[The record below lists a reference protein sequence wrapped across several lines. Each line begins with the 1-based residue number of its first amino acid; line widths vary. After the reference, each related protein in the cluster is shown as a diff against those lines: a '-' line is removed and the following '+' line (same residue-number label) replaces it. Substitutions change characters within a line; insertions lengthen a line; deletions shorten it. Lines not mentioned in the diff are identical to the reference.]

1 MKIGETMKDE
11 TYCENIDEILK
22 ELITDKEGLT
32 TEEVSLRQTH
42 QGKNELKAKKARTL
56 FDMLLE
62 QLTDKMIII
71 LLIASL
77 LSFFLGETLEAIVIL
92 VIICINM
99 IVSIVQEKKA
109 ADAIAALNQMNAPY
123 AYVLRDGDRKKIPVA
138 ELVVGDI
145 VYLEDGNIVP
155 ADIRLIE
162 EHQLMIDES
171 SLTGESVP
179 VKKDATAILDKETPL
194 ADRLNMVYSSTIVTY
209 GSGFG
214 VVTAIGMNTEVGKI
228 ARMLDDEDDLETPLK
243 KKLNKVGT
251 TLSILGII
259 VSILIFIIG
268 FSYGKDVISLL
279 MISISL
285 AISVIPEGLP
295 ATSTIVMALGVERM
309 TKKNALVK
317 KLPAVETLGNASV
330 ICTDKTGTLTE
341 NKMTVTRVLLYD
353 QIMNDL
359 EEMPDEIPEDIFNC
373 MVLCNHATYEDGK
386 MIGDPTEGALL
397 EFADK
402 HQYQIEQMKKE
413 YPILHEQPFDSIRKR
428 MTIVVKKNQQYV
440 CYTKGAVEELLELCT
455 HIVKN
460 GKEEPLTYEDKE
472 HIIKACE
479 KLSNDALRLLGYAK
493 RTLTE
498 LPKTEEE
505 DVEMHLTF
513 MGMSGM
519 IDPPKKEVK
528 RAIDTCHK
536 AGIRVI
542 MITGDHKLTATAIA
556 KNLGIYHEG
565 DYVVTGEELHQMP
578 EDTLEEKINRISV
591 FARVTPED
599 KLRIVKALQKNK
611 EVVAMTGDGVNDSP
625 ALKAADIGVAMGI
638 QGTDVAKQAADMILM
653 DDNFTT
659 IEHAIREGRR
669 VYFNIQKVI
678 QFLLAGNISEVLII
692 FLAMVMNLEA
702 PILAIHILFVN
713 LITDTL
719 PALALG
725 VDPEDERTM
734 THKPIKSGSLFEKGM
749 VFRIIFYGIYIAF
762 ISLVAYGI
770 GSTRDYKQAT
780 TMTFLVL
787 CLSQIIHS
795 LNQHSN
801 TVSVFSKKHAKNKYL
816 YGAMFISAALLIPI
830 TCIPTITKFFSLVP
844 LTGTEWI
851 IVFGLS
857 LSPLLVVEL
866 FKWIK
871 RNIKTEN
878 TILK

>member
-1 MKIGETMKDE
+1 MKEKAYSESME
-11 TYCENIDEILK
+11 EIFQ
-22 ELITDKEGLT
+22 ELVTSKEGLNT
-32 TEEVSLRQTH
+32 NEVTLRQSQ
-42 QGKNELKAKKARTL
+42 QGKNELRAKKARTIL
-56 FDMLLE
+56 DMIVE

-71 LLIASL
+71 LFIASI
-77 LSFFLGETLEAIVIL
+77 LSFILGETLEGIVIL
-92 VIICINM
+92 VIICINA
-99 IVSIVQEKKA
+99 IVSIIQEKKA
-109 ADAIAALNQMNAPY
+109 ADAIAALNKMNAPF
-123 AYVLRDGDRKKIPVA
+123 ATVLRDGDRKRVPVS
-138 ELVVGDI
+138 ELVTGDI

-179 VKKDATAILDKETPL
+179 VKKDATVLLAVNTPL
-194 ADRLNMVYSSTIVTY
+194 ADRSNMVYSSTIVTY
-209 GSGFG
+209 GSGYG

-228 ARMLDDEDDLETPLK
+228 ARMLDSEDDLETPLK

-251 TLSILGII
+251 VLSVLGII

-268 FSYGKDVISLL
+268 LLYGKDVVSLL

-295 ATSTIVMALGVERM
+295 ATATIVMALGVERM

-341 NKMTVTRVLLYD
+341 NKMTVTKLLCYD
-353 QIMNDL
+353 EIINGKQEIP
-359 EEMPDEIPEDIFNC
+359 EHIPEDILNC

-386 MIGDPTEGALL
+386 TTGDPTEGALL
-397 EFADK
+397 EFAHK
-402 HQYQIEQMKKE
+402 HQYHIEKIKKE
-413 YPILHEQPFDSIRKR
+413 MPILHEQPFDSIRKR
-428 MTIVVKKNQQYV
+428 MTVVVKKDGQYV
-440 CYTKGAVEELLELCT
+440 CYTKGAVEELLDLCT
-455 HIVKN
+455 HILKN
-460 GKEEPLTYEDKE
+460 GKEEPITYQDKDQ
-472 HIIKACE
+472 IIKTCE
-479 KLSNDALRLLGYAK
+479 ELSNEALRLLGYAK
-493 RTLTE
+493 RTMNE
-498 LPKTEEE
+498 LPEAEDE

-519 IDPPKKEVK
+519 IDPPKEEVK
-528 RAIDTCHK
+528 KAIETCHR

-556 KNLGIYHEG
+556 KNLGIYQDG
-565 DYVVTGEELHQMP
+565 DYVVTGEESHQMN
-578 EDTLEEKINRISV
+578 DEELATKMNRIRV

-638 QGTDVAKQAADMILM
+638 QGTDVAKQAADMILL

-692 FLAMVMNLEA
+692 FLAMIMNLET

-749 VFRIIFYGIYIAF
+749 VKRIIFHGMYLSF
-762 ISLVAYGI
+762 ISLLAYMIGI
-770 GSTRDYKQAT
+770 QVDYGQAI

-787 CLSQIIHS
+787 CLSQIVHS

-801 TVSVFSKKHAKNKYL
+801 TISVFSKKHAKNKYL
-816 YGAMFISAALLIPI
+816 YGAMLLSALLLIPI
-830 TCIPTITKFFSLVP
+830 TCIPPIAHFFSLEE
-844 LTGTEWI
+844 LNLSEWAFVI
-851 IVFGLS
+851 MLAI
-857 LSPLLVVEL
+857 SPLVVVEL
-866 FKWIK
+866 VKFMKRYIK
-871 RNIKTEN
+871 EEQASEE
-878 TILK
+878 

>member
-1 MKIGETMKDE
+1 MKETSYSE
-11 TYCENIDEILK
+11 TIEELLK
-22 ELITDKEGLT
+22 ELITSKEGLST
-32 TEEVSLRQTH
+32 SEVSLRQSQ
-42 QGKNELKAKKARTL
+42 QGKNELRAKKARTIV
-56 FDMLLE
+56 DMIIE

-71 LLIASL
+71 LLIASI
-77 LSFFLGETLEAIVIL
+77 LSFVLGETLEGIVIL
-92 VIICINM
+92 VIICINAT
-99 IVSIVQEKKA
+99 VSIIQEKKA
-109 ADAIAALNQMNAPY
+109 EDAIAALNKMNAPY
-123 AYVLRDGDRKKIPVA
+123 ANVLRDGDRQRIPVS

-162 EHQLMIDES
+162 EHQLLIDES

-179 VKKDATAILDKETPL
+179 VQKDATVTLAENTPL
-194 ADRLNMVYSSTIVTY
+194 ADRSNMVYSSTIVTY

-228 ARMLDDEDDLETPLK
+228 ARMLDSEDDLETPLK

-251 TLSILGII
+251 TLSIVGII
-259 VSILIFIIG
+259 VSILIFMIG
-268 FSYGKDVISLL
+268 LFYGKDVISLL

-295 ATSTIVMALGVERM
+295 ATATIVMALGVERM

-341 NKMTVTRVLLYD
+341 NKMTITKLLCYD
-353 QIMNDL
+353 EIMKGKQ
-359 EEMPDEIPEDIFNC
+359 EIPSHIPEDILNC
-373 MVLCNHATYEDGK
+373 MVLCNHATYEEGQ
-386 MIGDPTEGALL
+386 ITGDPTEGALL
-397 EFADK
+397 EFAQK
-402 HQYQIEQMKKE
+402 HQCDTEQMKKDM
-413 YPILHEQPFDSIRKR
+413 PILHEQPFDSIRKR
-428 MTIVVKKNQQYV
+428 MTVVVKKDSQYI
-440 CYTKGAVEELLELCT
+440 CYTKGAVEELLDLCT
-455 HIVKN
+455 HILKN
-460 GKEEPLTYEDKE
+460 GTEQPITYQDKDQ
-472 HIIKACE
+472 IIKTCE
-479 KLSNDALRLLGYAK
+479 QLSNDALRLLGYAK
-493 RTLTE
+493 RTISE
-498 LPKTEEE
+498 LPKEEDE

-519 IDPPKKEVK
+519 IDPPKQEVK
-528 RAIDTCHK
+528 KAIETCHK

-556 KNLGIYHEG
+556 KSLSIYQDG
-565 DYVVTGEELHQMP
+565 DYVITGEELHEMK
-578 EDTLEEKINRISV
+578 EEELESKINRISV

-638 QGTDVAKQAADMILM
+638 QGTDVAKQATDMILL

-678 QFLLAGNISEVLII
+678 QFLLSGNISEVLII
-692 FLAMVMNLEA
+692 FLAMVMNLET

-725 VDPEDERTM
+725 VNPEDERTM

-749 VFRIIFYGIYIAF
+749 ITRIIFYGIYISI
-762 ISLVAYGI
+762 ISLIAYGI
-770 GSTRDYKQAT
+770 GSTRDYKQAI

-816 YGAMFISAALLIPI
+816 YGAMLISAALLIPI
-830 TCIPTITKFFSLVP
+830 TCIPVVTKFFSLAP
-844 LTGTEWI
+844 LTGTEWM
-851 IVFGLS
+851 IVLMLS
-857 LSPLLVVEL
+857 ISPLFVVEL
-866 FKWIK
+866 FKLIR
-871 RNIKTEN
+871 RNVKKEN
-878 TILK
+878 A

>member
-42 QGKNELKAKKARTL
+42 HGKNELKAKKARTL

-285 AISVIPEGLP
+285 AISVIP
-295 ATSTIVMALGVERM
+295 
-309 TKKNALVK
+309 
-317 KLPAVETLGNASV
+317 
-330 ICTDKTGTLTE
+330 
-341 NKMTVTRVLLYD
+341 
-353 QIMNDL
+353 Q
-359 EEMPDEIPEDIFNC
+359 
-373 MVLCNHATYEDGK
+373 
-386 MIGDPTEGALL
+386 
-397 EFADK
+397 
-402 HQYQIEQMKKE
+402 
-413 YPILHEQPFDSIRKR
+413 
-428 MTIVVKKNQQYV
+428 
-440 CYTKGAVEELLELCT
+440 
-455 HIVKN
+455 
-460 GKEEPLTYEDKE
+460 
-472 HIIKACE
+472 
-479 KLSNDALRLLGYAK
+479 
-493 RTLTE
+493 
-498 LPKTEEE
+498 
-505 DVEMHLTF
+505 
-513 MGMSGM
+513 
-519 IDPPKKEVK
+519 
-528 RAIDTCHK
+528 
-536 AGIRVI
+536 
-542 MITGDHKLTATAIA
+542 
-556 KNLGIYHEG
+556 
-565 DYVVTGEELHQMP
+565 
-578 EDTLEEKINRISV
+578 
-591 FARVTPED
+591 
-599 KLRIVKALQKNK
+599 
-611 EVVAMTGDGVNDSP
+611 
-625 ALKAADIGVAMGI
+625 
-638 QGTDVAKQAADMILM
+638 
-653 DDNFTT
+653 
-659 IEHAIREGRR
+659 
-669 VYFNIQKVI
+669 
-678 QFLLAGNISEVLII
+678 
-692 FLAMVMNLEA
+692 
-702 PILAIHILFVN
+702 
-713 LITDTL
+713 
-719 PALALG
+719 
-725 VDPEDERTM
+725 
-734 THKPIKSGSLFEKGM
+734 
-749 VFRIIFYGIYIAF
+749 
-762 ISLVAYGI
+762 
-770 GSTRDYKQAT
+770 
-780 TMTFLVL
+780 
-787 CLSQIIHS
+787 
-795 LNQHSN
+795 
-801 TVSVFSKKHAKNKYL
+801 
-816 YGAMFISAALLIPI
+816 
-830 TCIPTITKFFSLVP
+830 
-844 LTGTEWI
+844 
-851 IVFGLS
+851 
-857 LSPLLVVEL
+857 
-866 FKWIK
+866 
-871 RNIKTEN
+871 
-878 TILK
+878 

>member
-1 MKIGETMKDE
+1 MNHNAFCKNIETVLE
-11 TYCENIDEILK
+11 
-22 ELITDKEGLT
+22 ELITSNEGLKT
-32 TEEVSLRQTH
+32 NEVLLRQKQ
-42 QGKNELKAKKARTL
+42 QGKNELKAKKTMTL
-56 FDMLLE
+56 FDMMIE

-71 LLIASL
+71 LLIASI
-77 LSFFLGETLEAIVIL
+77 LSFFLGETLEGIVIL
-92 VIICINM
+92 IIICINM
-99 IVSIVQEKKA
+99 IVSIIQEKKA
-109 ADAIAALNQMNAPY
+109 ADAIAALNKMNAPY
-123 AYVLRDGDRKKIPVA
+123 AYVLRDGDRKKVPVS

-145 VYLEDGNIVP
+145 VYLEDGSIVP
-155 ADIRLIE
+155 ADIRLME

-179 VKKDATAILDKETPL
+179 VQKDATVTLAENTPL
-194 ADRLNMVYSSTIVTY
+194 ADRSNMAYSSTIVTY
-209 GSGFG
+209 GSGIG

-228 ARMLDDEDDLETPLK
+228 ARMLDSEDDLETPLK

-251 TLSILGII
+251 TLSIVGIVI
-259 VSILIFIIG
+259 SILIFIIG
-268 FSYGKDVISLL
+268 LFYGKDIISLL

-295 ATSTIVMALGVERM
+295 ATATIVMALGVERM

-341 NKMTVTRVLLYD
+341 NKMTITKLLCYD
-353 QIMNDL
+353 EIMN
-359 EEMPDEIPEDIFNC
+359 EIHEISNNIPADIFNC
-373 MVLCNHATYEDGK
+373 VVLCNHATYENGK
-386 MIGDPTEGALL
+386 TTGDPTEGALL
-397 EFADK
+397 EFAQKYHFDT
-402 HQYQIEQMKKE
+402 EQMKKDM
-413 YPILHEQPFDSIRKR
+413 PILHEQPFDSIRKR
-428 MTIVVKKNQQYV
+428 MTVVVQNDESYT
-440 CYTKGAVEELLELCT
+440 CYTKGTVEEMLELCT
-455 HIVKN
+455 HILVDGNEKPITYQE
-460 GKEEPLTYEDKE
+460 KEQ
-472 HIIKACE
+472 IIKTCE
-479 KLSNDALRLLGYAK
+479 KLSNEALRLLGYAK
-493 RTLTE
+493 RTITE
-498 LPKTEEE
+498 LPKNEDE
-505 DVEMHLTF
+505 DVEMRLTF

-519 IDPPKKEVK
+519 IDPPKEEVK
-528 RAIDTCHK
+528 SAIAACHE

-556 KNLGIYHEG
+556 KNLNIYHDG
-565 DYVVTGEELHQMP
+565 DYVVTGAELHQMK
-578 EDTLEEKINRISV
+578 EETLEEKIDHISI

-638 QGTDVAKQAADMILM
+638 QGTDVAKQAADMILL

-692 FLAMVMNLEA
+692 FLAMVMNLET

-725 VDPEDERTM
+725 VDPEDDRTM
-734 THKPIKSGSLFEKGM
+734 KHKPIKSGSLFEKGM
-749 VFRIIFYGIYIAF
+749 VARIMFYGIYIAF
-762 ISLVAYGI
+762 ISFIAYGI
-770 GSTRDYKQAT
+770 GSMIDYKQAI

-787 CLSQIIHS
+787 CLSQIVHS

-801 TVSVFSKKHAKNKYL
+801 IVSVFSKKHEKNKYL
-816 YGAMFISAALLIPI
+816 YIAMAISAMLLIPI
-830 TCIPTITKFFSLVP
+830 TCIPFISNFFSLSP
-844 LTGTEWI
+844 LNLKEWL

-857 LSPLLVVEL
+857 ISPLFVVEL
-866 FKWIK
+866 FKWI
-871 RNIKTEN
+871 RRSTSHSMI
-878 TILK
+878 

>member
-1 MKIGETMKDE
+1 MKEKAYSESME
-11 TYCENIDEILK
+11 EIFQ
-22 ELITDKEGLT
+22 ELVTSKEGLNT
-32 TEEVSLRQTH
+32 NEVTLRQSQ
-42 QGKNELKAKKARTL
+42 QGKNELRAKKARTIL
-56 FDMLLE
+56 DMIVE

-71 LLIASL
+71 LFIASI
-77 LSFFLGETLEAIVIL
+77 LSFILGETLEAIVIL
-92 VIICINM
+92 VIICINA
-99 IVSIVQEKKA
+99 IVSIIQEKKA
-109 ADAIAALNQMNAPY
+109 ADAIAALNQMNAPF
-123 AYVLRDGDRKKIPVA
+123 ATVLRDGDRKRVPVS
-138 ELVVGDI
+138 ELVTGDI

-179 VKKDATAILDKETPL
+179 VKKDATVLLAVNTPL
-194 ADRLNMVYSSTIVTY
+194 ADRSNMVYSSTVVTY
-209 GSGFG
+209 GSGYG

-228 ARMLDDEDDLETPLK
+228 ARMLDSEDDLETPLK

-251 TLSILGII
+251 VLSVLGII

-268 FSYGKDVISLL
+268 LLYGKDVISLL

-295 ATSTIVMALGVERM
+295 ATATIVMALGVERM

-341 NKMTVTRVLLYD
+341 NKMTVTKLLCYD
-353 QIMNDL
+353 
-359 EEMPDEIPEDIFNC
+359 EMINGKQEIPEHVPEDILNC

-386 MIGDPTEGALL
+386 TTGDPTEGALL
-397 EFADK
+397 EFAHK
-402 HQYQIEQMKKE
+402 HQYHIEKIKKE
-413 YPILHEQPFDSIRKR
+413 MPILHEQPFDSIRKR
-428 MTIVVKKNQQYV
+428 MTVVVKKDGQYV
-440 CYTKGAVEELLELCT
+440 CYTKGAVEELLDLCT
-455 HIVKN
+455 HILKN
-460 GKEEPLTYEDKE
+460 GKEEPITYQDKDQ
-472 HIIKACE
+472 IIKTCE
-479 KLSNDALRLLGYAK
+479 ELSNEALRLLGYAK
-493 RTLTE
+493 RTMNE
-498 LPKTEEE
+498 LPEAEDE

-519 IDPPKKEVK
+519 IDPPKEEVK
-528 RAIDTCHK
+528 KAIETCHK

-556 KNLGIYHEG
+556 KNLGIYQDG
-565 DYVVTGEELHQMP
+565 DYVVTGEELHQMN
-578 EDTLEEKINRISV
+578 DEELATKMNRICV

-638 QGTDVAKQAADMILM
+638 QGTDVAKQAADMILL

-692 FLAMVMNLEA
+692 FLAMVMNLET

-749 VFRIIFYGIYIAF
+749 VKRIIFHGMYLSF
-762 ISLVAYGI
+762 ISLLAYMIGI
-770 GSTRDYKQAT
+770 QVDYGQAI

-787 CLSQIIHS
+787 CLSQIVHS

-801 TVSVFSKKHAKNKYL
+801 TISVFSKKHAKNKYL
-816 YGAMFISAALLIPI
+816 YGAMLLSALLLVPI
-830 TCIPTITKFFSLVP
+830 TCIPPIAHFFSLEE
-844 LTGTEWI
+844 LNLSEWAFVI
-851 IVFGLS
+851 MLAI
-857 LSPLLVVEL
+857 SPLVVVEL
-866 FKWIK
+866 VKFMKRYIK
-871 RNIKTEN
+871 EEQASEE
-878 TILK
+878 

>member
-1 MKIGETMKDE
+1 MKEKAYSESME
-11 TYCENIDEILK
+11 EIFQ
-22 ELITDKEGLT
+22 ELVTSKEGLNT
-32 TEEVSLRQTH
+32 NEVTLRQSQ
-42 QGKNELKAKKARTL
+42 QGKNELRAKKARTTL
-56 FDMLLE
+56 DMIVE

-71 LLIASL
+71 LFIASI
-77 LSFFLGETLEAIVIL
+77 LSFILGETLEGIVIL
-92 VIICINM
+92 VIICINA
-99 IVSIVQEKKA
+99 IVSIIQEKKA
-109 ADAIAALNQMNAPY
+109 ADAIAALNKMNAPF
-123 AYVLRDGDRKKIPVA
+123 ATVLRDGDRKRVPVS
-138 ELVVGDI
+138 ELVTGDI

-179 VKKDATAILDKETPL
+179 VKKDATVLLAVNTPL
-194 ADRLNMVYSSTIVTY
+194 ADRSNMVYSSTVVTY
-209 GSGFG
+209 GSGYG

-228 ARMLDDEDDLETPLK
+228 ARMLDSEDDLETPLK

-251 TLSILGII
+251 VLSVLGII

-268 FSYGKDVISLL
+268 LLYGKDVISLL

-295 ATSTIVMALGVERM
+295 ATATIVMALGVERM

-341 NKMTVTRVLLYD
+341 NKMTVTKLLCYD
-353 QIMNDL
+353 EIINGKQEIP
-359 EEMPDEIPEDIFNC
+359 EHIPEDILNC

-386 MIGDPTEGALL
+386 TTGDPTEGALL
-397 EFADK
+397 EFAHK
-402 HQYQIEQMKKE
+402 HQYHIEKIKKE
-413 YPILHEQPFDSIRKR
+413 MPILHEQPFDSIRKR
-428 MTIVVKKNQQYV
+428 MTVVVKKDGQYV
-440 CYTKGAVEELLELCT
+440 CYTKGAVEELLDLCT
-455 HIVKN
+455 HILKN
-460 GKEEPLTYEDKE
+460 GKEEPITYQDKDQ
-472 HIIKACE
+472 IIKTCE
-479 KLSNDALRLLGYAK
+479 ELSNEALRLLGYAK
-493 RTLTE
+493 RTMNE
-498 LPKTEEE
+498 LPKAEDE

-519 IDPPKKEVK
+519 IDPPKEEVK
-528 RAIDTCHK
+528 KAIDTCHK

-556 KNLGIYHEG
+556 KNLGIYQDG
-565 DYVVTGEELHQMP
+565 DYVITGEELHQMN
-578 EDTLEEKINRISV
+578 DEELASKMNRIRV

-638 QGTDVAKQAADMILM
+638 QGTDVAKQAADMILL

-692 FLAMVMNLEA
+692 FLAMIMNLET

-749 VFRIIFYGIYIAF
+749 VTRIIFYGIYISI
-762 ISLVAYGI
+762 ISLIAYAI
-770 GSTRDYKQAT
+770 GSMRDYKQAI

-787 CLSQIIHS
+787 CLSQIVHS

-816 YGAMFISAALLIPI
+816 YGAMLISALLLVPI
-830 TCIPTITKFFSLVP
+830 TCIPAITKFFSLVP

-851 IVFGLS
+851 IVFALS
-857 LSPLLVVEL
+857 ISPLFVVEL
-866 FKWIK
+866 FKWIR
-871 RNIKTEN
+871 RNMKSN
-878 TILK
+878 LS

>member
-1 MKIGETMKDE
+1 MKETS
-11 TYCENIDEILK
+11 YCETIEELLK
-22 ELITDKEGLT
+22 ELITSKEGLNT
-32 TEEVSLRQTH
+32 SEVALRQSQ
-42 QGKNELKAKKARTL
+42 QGKNELRAKKTRTIL
-56 FDMLLE
+56 DMIIE

-71 LLIASL
+71 LIIASI
-77 LSFFLGETLEAIVIL
+77 LSFFLGETLEGIVIL
-92 VIICINM
+92 VIICINAT
-99 IVSIVQEKKA
+99 VSIIQEKKA
-109 ADAIAALNQMNAPY
+109 ADAIAALNKMNAPY
-123 AYVLRDGDRKKIPVA
+123 ANVLRNGDRQKIPVS

-179 VKKDATAILDKETPL
+179 VKKDATVVLAENTPL
-194 ADRLNMVYSSTIVTY
+194 ADRSNMVYSSTIVTY

-228 ARMLDDEDDLETPLK
+228 ARMLDSEDDLETPLK

-251 TLSILGII
+251 TLSILGIV

-268 FSYGKDVISLL
+268 LLYGKDVISLL

-295 ATSTIVMALGVERM
+295 ATATIVMALGVERM

-341 NKMTVTRVLLYD
+341 NKMTITKLLCYD
-353 QIMNDL
+353 EIMKGQQ
-359 EEMPDEIPEDIFNC
+359 EIPSHIPEDILNC
-373 MVLCNHATYEDGK
+373 MVLCNHATYDEGK
-386 MIGDPTEGALL
+386 TTGDPTEGALL
-397 EFADK
+397 EFAQK
-402 HQYQIEQMKKE
+402 HQCNTEQMKKAM
-413 YPILHEQPFDSIRKR
+413 PILHEQPFDSIRKR
-428 MTIVVKKNQQYV
+428 MTVVVKKDNQYI
-440 CYTKGAVEELLELCT
+440 CYTKGAVEELLDLCT
-455 HIVKN
+455 HILKN
-460 GKEEPLTYEDKE
+460 GVEQPITYQDKDQ
-472 HIIKACE
+472 IIQTCE
-479 KLSNDALRLLGYAK
+479 QLSNDALRLLGYAK
-493 RTLTE
+493 RTIPE
-498 LPKTEEE
+498 LPKEEDE

-519 IDPPKKEVK
+519 IDPPKQEVK
-528 RAIDTCHK
+528 KAIETCHQ

-556 KNLGIYHEG
+556 KSLGIYQDG
-565 DYVVTGEELHQMP
+565 DYVITGEELHEMK
-578 EDTLEEKINRISV
+578 EEELESKINCISV

-638 QGTDVAKQAADMILM
+638 QGTDVAKQAADMILL

-692 FLAMVMNLEA
+692 FLAMIMNLET

-749 VFRIIFYGIYIAF
+749 ITRIIFYGIYIAT
-762 ISLVAYGI
+762 ISLIAYGI
-770 GSTRDYKQAT
+770 GSTRDYKQAI

-816 YGAMFISAALLIPI
+816 YGAMLISAALLIPI
-830 TCIPTITKFFSLVP
+830 TCIPVVTKFFSLAP
-844 LTGTEWI
+844 LTSTEWM
-851 IVFGLS
+851 IVFALS
-857 LSPLLVVEL
+857 ISPLIVVEF
-866 FKWIK
+866 FKWVK
-871 RNIKTEN
+871 RNIKKEN
-878 TILK
+878 A

>member
-1 MKIGETMKDE
+1 MNQWKKSFKINT
-11 TYCENIDEILK
+11 N
-22 ELITDKEGLT
+22 
-32 TEEVSLRQTH
+32 EVTLRQSR
-42 QGKNELKAKKARTL
+42 QGKNELRAKKARTIL
-56 FDMLLE
+56 DMIVE

-71 LLIASL
+71 LFIASI
-77 LSFFLGETLEAIVIL
+77 LSFILGETLEGIVIL
-92 VIICINM
+92 VIICINA
-99 IVSIVQEKKA
+99 IVSIIQEKKA
-109 ADAIAALNQMNAPY
+109 ADAIAALNKMNAPF
-123 AYVLRDGDRKKIPVA
+123 ATVLRDGDRKRVPVS
-138 ELVVGDI
+138 ELVTGDI

-179 VKKDATAILDKETPL
+179 VKKDATVLLAVNTPL
-194 ADRLNMVYSSTIVTY
+194 ADRSNMVYSSTIVTY
-209 GSGFG
+209 GSGYG

-228 ARMLDDEDDLETPLK
+228 ARMLDSEDDLETPLK

-251 TLSILGII
+251 VLSMLGII

-268 FSYGKDVISLL
+268 LLYGKDVISLL

-295 ATSTIVMALGVERM
+295 ATATIVMALGVERM

-341 NKMTVTRVLLYD
+341 NKMTVTKLLCYD
-353 QIMNDL
+353 
-359 EEMPDEIPEDIFNC
+359 EMINGKQEIPEHVPEDILNC

-386 MIGDPTEGALL
+386 TTGDPTEGALL
-397 EFADK
+397 EFAHK
-402 HQYQIEQMKKE
+402 HQYHIEQIKKE
-413 YPILHEQPFDSIRKR
+413 MPILHEQPFDSIRKC
-428 MTIVVKKNQQYV
+428 MTVVVTKDGQYV
-440 CYTKGAVEELLELCT
+440 CYTKGAVEELLDLCT
-455 HIVKN
+455 HILKN
-460 GKEEPLTYEDKE
+460 GKEEPITYQDKDQ
-472 HIIKACE
+472 IIKTCE
-479 KLSNDALRLLGYAK
+479 ELSNEALRLLGYAK
-493 RTLTE
+493 RTMNE
-498 LPKTEEE
+498 LPEAEDE

-519 IDPPKKEVK
+519 IDPPKEEVK
-528 RAIDTCHK
+528 KAIETCHK

-556 KNLGIYHEG
+556 KNLGIYQDG
-565 DYVVTGEELHQMP
+565 DYVVTEEELHQMN
-578 EDTLEEKINRISV
+578 DEELATKMNRIRV

-638 QGTDVAKQAADMILM
+638 QGTDVAKQAADMILL

-692 FLAMVMNLEA
+692 FLAMIMNLET

-749 VFRIIFYGIYIAF
+749 VKRIIFHGMYLSF
-762 ISLVAYGI
+762 ISLLAYMIGI
-770 GSTRDYKQAT
+770 QVDYGQAI

-787 CLSQIIHS
+787 CLSQIVHS

-801 TVSVFSKKHAKNKYL
+801 TISVFSKKHAKNKYL
-816 YGAMFISAALLIPI
+816 YGAMLLSALLLIPI
-830 TCIPTITKFFSLVP
+830 TCIPPITHFFSLEE
-844 LTGTEWI
+844 LNLSEWAFVI
-851 IVFGLS
+851 MLAI
-857 LSPLLVVEL
+857 SPLVVVEL
-866 FKWIK
+866 VKFMKRYIK
-871 RNIKTEN
+871 EEQASEE
-878 TILK
+878 

>member
-1 MKIGETMKDE
+1 MKEK
-11 TYCENIDEILK
+11 TYSESMEEIFQ
-22 ELITDKEGLT
+22 ELVTSKEGLNT
-32 TEEVSLRQTH
+32 NEVTLRQSQ
-42 QGKNELKAKKARTL
+42 QGKNELRAKKARTIL
-56 FDMLLE
+56 DMIVE

-71 LLIASL
+71 LFIASI
-77 LSFFLGETLEAIVIL
+77 LSFVLGETLEGIVIL
-92 VIICINM
+92 VIICINA
-99 IVSIVQEKKA
+99 IVSIIQEKKA
-109 ADAIAALNQMNAPY
+109 ADAIAALNKMNAPF
-123 AYVLRDGDRKKIPVA
+123 ATVLRDGDRKRIPVS
-138 ELVVGDI
+138 ELVTGDI

-179 VKKDATAILDKETPL
+179 VKKDATVLLAVNTPL
-194 ADRLNMVYSSTIVTY
+194 ADRSNMVYSSTVVTY
-209 GSGFG
+209 GSGYG

-228 ARMLDDEDDLETPLK
+228 ARMLDREDDLETPLK

-251 TLSILGII
+251 VLSVLGII

-268 FSYGKDVISLL
+268 LLYGKDVVSLL

-295 ATSTIVMALGVERM
+295 ATATIVMALGVERM

-341 NKMTVTRVLLYD
+341 NKMTVTKLLCYD
-353 QIMNDL
+353 EIINGKQEIP
-359 EEMPDEIPEDIFNC
+359 EHIPEDILNC

-386 MIGDPTEGALL
+386 TTGDPTEGALL
-397 EFADK
+397 EFAHK
-402 HQYQIEQMKKE
+402 HQYHIEKIKKE
-413 YPILHEQPFDSIRKR
+413 MPILHEQPFDSIRKR
-428 MTIVVKKNQQYV
+428 MTVVVKKDGQYV
-440 CYTKGAVEELLELCT
+440 CYTKGAVEELLDLCT
-455 HIVKN
+455 HILKD
-460 GKEEPLTYEDKE
+460 GKEEPITYQDKDQ
-472 HIIKACE
+472 IIKTCE
-479 KLSNDALRLLGYAK
+479 ELSNEALRLLGYVK
-493 RTLTE
+493 RTMNE
-498 LPKTEEE
+498 LPKAEDE

-519 IDPPKKEVK
+519 IDPPKEEVK
-528 RAIDTCHK
+528 KAIETCHR

-556 KNLGIYHEG
+556 KNLGIYQDG
-565 DYVVTGEELHQMP
+565 DYVVTGEELHQMN
-578 EDTLEEKINRISV
+578 DEELATKMNRIRV

-638 QGTDVAKQAADMILM
+638 QGTDVAKQAADMILL

-692 FLAMVMNLEA
+692 FLAMIMNLET

-749 VFRIIFYGIYIAF
+749 VTRIIFYGIYISI
-762 ISLVAYGI
+762 ISLIAYAI
-770 GSTRDYKQAT
+770 GSMRDYKQAI

-787 CLSQIIHS
+787 CLSQIVHS

-816 YGAMFISAALLIPI
+816 YGAMLISALLLVPI
-830 TCIPTITKFFSLVP
+830 TCIPAITKFFSLVS

-851 IVFGLS
+851 IVFALS
-857 LSPLLVVEL
+857 ISPLFVVEL
-866 FKWIK
+866 FKWIR
-871 RNIKTEN
+871 RNIKSN
-878 TILK
+878 LS

>member
-1 MKIGETMKDE
+1 MKEKAYSESME
-11 TYCENIDEILK
+11 EIFQ
-22 ELITDKEGLT
+22 ELVTSKEGLNT
-32 TEEVSLRQTH
+32 NEVTLRQSQ
-42 QGKNELKAKKARTL
+42 QGKNELRAKKARTIL
-56 FDMLLE
+56 DMIVE

-71 LLIASL
+71 LFIASI
-77 LSFFLGETLEAIVIL
+77 LSFILGETLEGIVIL
-92 VIICINM
+92 VIICINA
-99 IVSIVQEKKA
+99 IVSIIQEKKA
-109 ADAIAALNQMNAPY
+109 ADAIAALNKMNAPF
-123 AYVLRDGDRKKIPVA
+123 ATVLRDGDRKRVPVS
-138 ELVVGDI
+138 ELVTGDI

-179 VKKDATAILDKETPL
+179 VKKDATVLLAVNTPL
-194 ADRLNMVYSSTIVTY
+194 ADRSNMVYSSTIVTY
-209 GSGFG
+209 GSGYG

-228 ARMLDDEDDLETPLK
+228 ARMLDSEDDLETPLK

-251 TLSILGII
+251 VLSMLGII

-268 FSYGKDVISLL
+268 LLYGKDVISLL

-295 ATSTIVMALGVERM
+295 ATATIVMALGVERM

-341 NKMTVTRVLLYD
+341 NKMTVTKLLCF
-353 QIMNDL
+353 
-359 EEMPDEIPEDIFNC
+359 DEIINGKQEIPEHIPEDILNC

-386 MIGDPTEGALL
+386 TTGEPTEGALL
-397 EFADK
+397 EFAHK
-402 HQYQIEQMKKE
+402 HQYHIEKIKKE
-413 YPILHEQPFDSIRKR
+413 MPILHEQPFDSIRKR
-428 MTIVVKKNQQYV
+428 MTVVVKKDGQYV
-440 CYTKGAVEELLELCT
+440 CYTKGAVEELLDLCT
-455 HIVKN
+455 HILKN
-460 GKEEPLTYEDKE
+460 GKEEPITYQDKDQ
-472 HIIKACE
+472 IIKTCE
-479 KLSNDALRLLGYAK
+479 ELSNEALRLLGYAK
-493 RTLTE
+493 RTMNE
-498 LPKTEEE
+498 LPEAEDE

-519 IDPPKKEVK
+519 IDPPKEEVK
-528 RAIDTCHK
+528 KAIETCHK

-556 KNLGIYHEG
+556 KNLGIYQDG
-565 DYVVTGEELHQMP
+565 DYVVTGEELHQMN
-578 EDTLEEKINRISV
+578 DEELATKMNRIRV

-638 QGTDVAKQAADMILM
+638 QGTDVAKQAADMILL

-692 FLAMVMNLEA
+692 FLAMIMNLET

-749 VFRIIFYGIYIAF
+749 VKRIIFHGMYLSF
-762 ISLVAYGI
+762 ISLLAYMIGI
-770 GSTRDYKQAT
+770 QVDYGQAI

-787 CLSQIIHS
+787 CLSQIVHS

-801 TVSVFSKKHAKNKYL
+801 TISVFSKKHAKNKYL
-816 YGAMFISAALLIPI
+816 YGAMLLSALLLIPI
-830 TCIPTITKFFSLVP
+830 TCIPPIAHFFSLEE
-844 LTGTEWI
+844 LNLSEWAFVI
-851 IVFGLS
+851 MLAI
-857 LSPLLVVEL
+857 SPLVVVEL
-866 FKWIK
+866 VKFMKRYIK
-871 RNIKTEN
+871 EEQASEE
-878 TILK
+878 

>member
-1 MKIGETMKDE
+1 MKEKAYSESME
-11 TYCENIDEILK
+11 EIFQ
-22 ELITDKEGLT
+22 ELVTSKEGLNT
-32 TEEVSLRQTH
+32 NEVTLRQSQ
-42 QGKNELKAKKARTL
+42 QGKNELRTKKARTIL
-56 FDMLLE
+56 DMIAE

-71 LLIASL
+71 LFIASI
-77 LSFFLGETLEAIVIL
+77 LSFILGETLEGIVIL
-92 VIICINM
+92 VIICINA
-99 IVSIVQEKKA
+99 IVSIIQEKKA
-109 ADAIAALNQMNAPY
+109 ADAIAALNKMNAPF
-123 AYVLRDGDRKKIPVA
+123 ATVLRDGDRKRVPVS
-138 ELVVGDI
+138 ELVTGDI

-179 VKKDATAILDKETPL
+179 VKKDATVLLAVNTPL
-194 ADRLNMVYSSTIVTY
+194 ADRSNMVYSSTVVTY
-209 GSGFG
+209 GSGYG

-228 ARMLDDEDDLETPLK
+228 ARMLDSEDDLETPLK

-251 TLSILGII
+251 VLSMLGII

-268 FSYGKDVISLL
+268 LLYGKDVVSLL

-295 ATSTIVMALGVERM
+295 ATATIVMALGVERM

-341 NKMTVTRVLLYD
+341 NKMTVTKLLCYD
-353 QIMNDL
+353 
-359 EEMPDEIPEDIFNC
+359 EMINGKQEIPEHVPEDILNC

-386 MIGDPTEGALL
+386 TTGDPTEGALL
-397 EFADK
+397 EFAHK
-402 HQYQIEQMKKE
+402 HQYHIEKIKKE
-413 YPILHEQPFDSIRKR
+413 MPILHEQPFDSIRKR
-428 MTIVVKKNQQYV
+428 MTVVVKKDGQYV
-440 CYTKGAVEELLELCT
+440 CYTKGAVEELLDLCT
-455 HIVKN
+455 HILKN
-460 GKEEPLTYEDKE
+460 GKEEPITYQDKDQ
-472 HIIKACE
+472 IIKTCE
-479 KLSNDALRLLGYAK
+479 ELSNEALRLLGYAK
-493 RTLTE
+493 RTMNE
-498 LPKTEEE
+498 LPKAEDE

-519 IDPPKKEVK
+519 IDPPKEEVK
-528 RAIDTCHK
+528 KAIDTCHK

-556 KNLGIYHEG
+556 KNLGIYQDG
-565 DYVVTGEELHQMP
+565 DYVVTGEELHQMN
-578 EDTLEEKINRISV
+578 DEELASKMNRIRV

-638 QGTDVAKQAADMILM
+638 QGTDVAKQAADMILL

-692 FLAMVMNLEA
+692 FLAMIMNLET

-749 VFRIIFYGIYIAF
+749 VTRIIFYGIYISI
-762 ISLVAYGI
+762 ISLIAYAI
-770 GSTRDYKQAT
+770 GSMRDYKQAI

-787 CLSQIIHS
+787 CLSQIVHS

-816 YGAMFISAALLIPI
+816 YGAMLLSALLLIPI
-830 TCIPTITKFFSLVP
+830 TCIPPITHFFSLEE
-844 LTGTEWI
+844 LNLSEWAFVI
-851 IVFGLS
+851 MLAI
-857 LSPLLVVEL
+857 SPLVVVEL
-866 FKWIK
+866 VKFMKRYIK
-871 RNIKTEN
+871 EEQASEE
-878 TILK
+878 

>member
-1 MKIGETMKDE
+1 MKEK
-11 TYCENIDEILK
+11 TYSESMEEIFQ
-22 ELITDKEGLT
+22 ELVTSKEGLT
-32 TEEVSLRQTH
+32 TNEVTLRQSQ
-42 QGKNELKAKKARTL
+42 QGKNELRAKKARTIL
-56 FDMLLE
+56 DMIVE

-71 LLIASL
+71 LFIASI
-77 LSFFLGETLEAIVIL
+77 LSFILGETLEGIVIL
-92 VIICINM
+92 VIICINA
-99 IVSIVQEKKA
+99 IVSIIQEKKA
-109 ADAIAALNQMNAPY
+109 ADAIAALNKMNAPF
-123 AYVLRDGDRKKIPVA
+123 ATVLRDGDRKRVPVS
-138 ELVVGDI
+138 ELVTGDI

-179 VKKDATAILDKETPL
+179 VKKDTTVLLAVNTPL
-194 ADRLNMVYSSTIVTY
+194 ADRSNMVYSSTVVTY
-209 GSGFG
+209 GSGYG

-228 ARMLDDEDDLETPLK
+228 ARMLDSEDDLETPLK

-251 TLSILGII
+251 VLSVLGII

-268 FSYGKDVISLL
+268 LLYGKDVISLL

-295 ATSTIVMALGVERM
+295 ATATIVMALGVERM

-341 NKMTVTRVLLYD
+341 NKMTVTKLLCF
-353 QIMNDL
+353 
-359 EEMPDEIPEDIFNC
+359 DEIINGKQEIPEHIPEDILNC

-386 MIGDPTEGALL
+386 TTGDPTEGALL
-397 EFADK
+397 EFAHK
-402 HQYQIEQMKKE
+402 HQYHIEKIKKE
-413 YPILHEQPFDSIRKR
+413 MPILHEQPFDSIRKR
-428 MTIVVKKNQQYV
+428 MTVVVKKDGQYV
-440 CYTKGAVEELLELCT
+440 CYTKGAVEELLDLCT
-455 HIVKN
+455 HILKN
-460 GKEEPLTYEDKE
+460 GKEEPITYQDKDQ
-472 HIIKACE
+472 IIKTCE
-479 KLSNDALRLLGYAK
+479 ELSNEALRLLGYAK
-493 RTLTE
+493 RTMNE
-498 LPKTEEE
+498 LPKAEDE

-519 IDPPKKEVK
+519 IDPPKEEVK
-528 RAIDTCHK
+528 KAIDTCHK

-556 KNLGIYHEG
+556 KNLGIYQDG
-565 DYVVTGEELHQMP
+565 DYVITGEELHQMN
-578 EDTLEEKINRISV
+578 DEELASKMNRIRV

-638 QGTDVAKQAADMILM
+638 QGTDVAKQAADMILL

-692 FLAMVMNLEA
+692 FLAMIMNLET

-749 VFRIIFYGIYIAF
+749 VTRIIFYGIYISI
-762 ISLVAYGI
+762 ISLIAYAI
-770 GSTRDYKQAT
+770 GSMRDYKQAI

-787 CLSQIIHS
+787 CLSQIVHS

-816 YGAMFISAALLIPI
+816 YGAMLISALLLVPI
-830 TCIPTITKFFSLVP
+830 TCIPTITKFFSLAP
-844 LTGTEWI
+844 LTGIEWI
-851 IVFGLS
+851 IVFALS
-857 LSPLLVVEL
+857 ISPLFVVEF
-866 FKWIK
+866 FKWIR
-871 RNIKTEN
+871 RNTKSNLSE
-878 TILK
+878 K

>member
-1 MKIGETMKDE
+1 MKEKAYSESME
-11 TYCENIDEILK
+11 EIFQ
-22 ELITDKEGLT
+22 ELVTSKEGLNT
-32 TEEVSLRQTH
+32 NEVTLRQSQ
-42 QGKNELKAKKARTL
+42 QGKNELRAKKARTIL
-56 FDMLLE
+56 DMIVE

-71 LLIASL
+71 LFIASI
-77 LSFFLGETLEAIVIL
+77 LSFILGETLEGIVIL
-92 VIICINM
+92 VIICINA
-99 IVSIVQEKKA
+99 IVSIIQEKKA
-109 ADAIAALNQMNAPY
+109 ADAIAALNKMNAPF
-123 AYVLRDGDRKKIPVA
+123 ATVLRDGDRKRVPVS
-138 ELVVGDI
+138 ELVTGDI

-179 VKKDATAILDKETPL
+179 VKKDATVLLAVNTPL
-194 ADRLNMVYSSTIVTY
+194 ADRSNMVYSSTVVTY
-209 GSGFG
+209 GSGYG

-228 ARMLDDEDDLETPLK
+228 ARMLDSEDDLETPLK

-251 TLSILGII
+251 VLSVLGII

-268 FSYGKDVISLL
+268 LLYGKDVISLL

-295 ATSTIVMALGVERM
+295 ATATIVMALGVERM

-341 NKMTVTRVLLYD
+341 NKMTVTKLLCF
-353 QIMNDL
+353 
-359 EEMPDEIPEDIFNC
+359 DEIINGKQEIPGHIPEDILNC

-386 MIGDPTEGALL
+386 TTGDPTEGALL
-397 EFADK
+397 EFAHK
-402 HQYQIEQMKKE
+402 HQYHIEKIKKE
-413 YPILHEQPFDSIRKR
+413 MPILHEQPFDSIRKR
-428 MTIVVKKNQQYV
+428 MTVVVKKDGQYV
-440 CYTKGAVEELLELCT
+440 CYTKGAVEELLDLCT
-455 HIVKN
+455 HILKN
-460 GKEEPLTYEDKE
+460 GKEEPITYQDKDQ
-472 HIIKACE
+472 IIKTCE
-479 KLSNDALRLLGYAK
+479 ELSNEALRLLGYAK
-493 RTLTE
+493 RTMNE
-498 LPKTEEE
+498 LPEAEDE

-519 IDPPKKEVK
+519 IDPPKEEVK
-528 RAIDTCHK
+528 KAIETCHK

-556 KNLGIYHEG
+556 KNLGIYQDG
-565 DYVVTGEELHQMP
+565 DYVVTEEELHQMN
-578 EDTLEEKINRISV
+578 DEELATKMNRIRV

-638 QGTDVAKQAADMILM
+638 QGTDVAKQAADMILL

-692 FLAMVMNLEA
+692 FLAMIMNLET

-734 THKPIKSGSLFEKGM
+734 THKPIKSGSLFKKGM
-749 VFRIIFYGIYIAF
+749 VKRIIFHGMYLSF
-762 ISLVAYGI
+762 ISLLAYMMGI
-770 GSTRDYKQAT
+770 QVDYGQAI

-787 CLSQIIHS
+787 CLSQIVHS

-801 TVSVFSKKHAKNKYL
+801 TISVFSKKHAKNKYL
-816 YGAMFISAALLIPI
+816 YGAMLLSALLLIPI
-830 TCIPTITKFFSLVP
+830 TCIPPIAHFFSLEE
-844 LTGTEWI
+844 LNLSEWAFVI
-851 IVFGLS
+851 MLAI
-857 LSPLLVVEL
+857 SPLVVVEL
-866 FKWIK
+866 VKFMKRYIK
-871 RNIKTEN
+871 EEQASEE
-878 TILK
+878 

>member
-1 MKIGETMKDE
+1 MKEKAYSESME
-11 TYCENIDEILK
+11 EIFQ
-22 ELITDKEGLT
+22 ELVTSKEGLNT
-32 TEEVSLRQTH
+32 NEVTLRQSQ
-42 QGKNELKAKKARTL
+42 QGKNELRAKKARTIL
-56 FDMLLE
+56 DMIVE

-71 LLIASL
+71 LFIASI
-77 LSFFLGETLEAIVIL
+77 LSFILGETLEGIVIL
-92 VIICINM
+92 VIICINA
-99 IVSIVQEKKA
+99 IVSIIQEKKA
-109 ADAIAALNQMNAPY
+109 ADAIAALNKMNAPF
-123 AYVLRDGDRKKIPVA
+123 ATVLRDGDRKRIPVS
-138 ELVVGDI
+138 ELVTGDI

-179 VKKDATAILDKETPL
+179 VKKDATVLLAVNTPL
-194 ADRLNMVYSSTIVTY
+194 ADRSNMVYSSTVVTY
-209 GSGFG
+209 GSGYG

-228 ARMLDDEDDLETPLK
+228 ARMLDSEDDLETPLK

-251 TLSILGII
+251 VLSVLGII

-268 FSYGKDVISLL
+268 LLYGKDVISLL

-295 ATSTIVMALGVERM
+295 ATATIVMALGVERM

-341 NKMTVTRVLLYD
+341 NKMTVTKLLCF
-353 QIMNDL
+353 
-359 EEMPDEIPEDIFNC
+359 DEIINGKQEIPEHIPEDILNC

-386 MIGDPTEGALL
+386 TTGDPTEGALL
-397 EFADK
+397 EFAHK
-402 HQYQIEQMKKE
+402 HQYHIEKIKE
-413 YPILHEQPFDSIRKR
+413 EMPILHEQPFDSIRKR
-428 MTIVVKKNQQYV
+428 MTVVVKKDGQYV
-440 CYTKGAVEELLELCT
+440 CYTKGAVEELLDLCT
-455 HIVKN
+455 HILKN
-460 GKEEPLTYEDKE
+460 GKEEPITYQDKDQ
-472 HIIKACE
+472 IIKTCE
-479 KLSNDALRLLGYAK
+479 ELSNEALRLLGYAK
-493 RTLTE
+493 RTMNE
-498 LPKTEEE
+498 LPEAEDE

-519 IDPPKKEVK
+519 IDPPKEEVK
-528 RAIDTCHK
+528 KAIETCHR

-556 KNLGIYHEG
+556 KNLGIYQDG
-565 DYVVTGEELHQMP
+565 DYVVTGEELHQMH
-578 EDTLEEKINRISV
+578 DEELAKKMNRIRV

-638 QGTDVAKQAADMILM
+638 QGTDVAKQAADMILL

-692 FLAMVMNLEA
+692 FLAMIMNLET

-749 VFRIIFYGIYIAF
+749 VTRIIFYGIYISI
-762 ISLVAYGI
+762 ISLIAYAI
-770 GSTRDYKQAT
+770 GSMRDYKQAI

-787 CLSQIIHS
+787 CLSQIVHS

-816 YGAMFISAALLIPI
+816 YGAMLISALLLVPI
-830 TCIPTITKFFSLVP
+830 TCIPAITKFFSLVP
-844 LTGTEWI
+844 LTETEWI
-851 IVFGLS
+851 IVFALS
-857 LSPLLVVEL
+857 ISPLFVVEL
-866 FKWIK
+866 FKWIR
-871 RNIKTEN
+871 RNMKSN
-878 TILK
+878 LS

>member
-1 MKIGETMKDE
+1 MKEKAYSESME
-11 TYCENIDEILK
+11 EIFQ
-22 ELITDKEGLT
+22 ELVTSKEGLNT
-32 TEEVSLRQTH
+32 NEVTLRQSQ
-42 QGKNELKAKKARTL
+42 QGKNELRAKKARTIL
-56 FDMLLE
+56 DMIVE

-71 LLIASL
+71 LFIASI
-77 LSFFLGETLEAIVIL
+77 LSFILGETLEGIVIL
-92 VIICINM
+92 VIICINA
-99 IVSIVQEKKA
+99 IVSIIQEKKA
-109 ADAIAALNQMNAPY
+109 ADAIAALNKMNAPF
-123 AYVLRDGDRKKIPVA
+123 ATVLRDGDRKRVPVS
-138 ELVVGDI
+138 ELVTGDI

-179 VKKDATAILDKETPL
+179 VKKDATVLLAVNTPL
-194 ADRLNMVYSSTIVTY
+194 ADRSNMVYSSTIVTY
-209 GSGFG
+209 GSGYG

-228 ARMLDDEDDLETPLK
+228 ARMLDSEDDLETPLK

-251 TLSILGII
+251 VLSVLGII

-268 FSYGKDVISLL
+268 LLYGKDVVSLL

-295 ATSTIVMALGVERM
+295 ATATIVMALGVERM

-341 NKMTVTRVLLYD
+341 NKMTVTKLLCYD
-353 QIMNDL
+353 
-359 EEMPDEIPEDIFNC
+359 EMINGKQEIPEHVPEDILNC

-386 MIGDPTEGALL
+386 TTGDPTEGALL
-397 EFADK
+397 EFAHK
-402 HQYQIEQMKKE
+402 HQYHIEKIKKE
-413 YPILHEQPFDSIRKR
+413 MPILHEQPFDSIRKR
-428 MTIVVKKNQQYV
+428 MTVVVKKDGQYV
-440 CYTKGAVEELLELCT
+440 CYTKGAVEELLDLCT
-455 HIVKN
+455 HILKN
-460 GKEEPLTYEDKE
+460 GKEEPITYQDKDQ
-472 HIIKACE
+472 IIKTCE
-479 KLSNDALRLLGYAK
+479 ELSNEALRLLGYAK
-493 RTLTE
+493 RTMNE
-498 LPKTEEE
+498 LPEAEDE

-513 MGMSGM
+513 MGTSGM
-519 IDPPKKEVK
+519 IDPPKEEVK
-528 RAIDTCHK
+528 KAIETCHR

-556 KNLGIYHEG
+556 KNLGIYQDG
-565 DYVVTGEELHQMP
+565 DYVVTGEESHQMN
-578 EDTLEEKINRISV
+578 DEELATKMNRIRV

-638 QGTDVAKQAADMILM
+638 QGTDVAKQAADMILL

-692 FLAMVMNLEA
+692 FLAMIMNLET

-749 VFRIIFYGIYIAF
+749 VKRIIFHGMYLSF
-762 ISLVAYGI
+762 ISLLAYMIGI
-770 GSTRDYKQAT
+770 QVDYGQAI

-787 CLSQIIHS
+787 CLSQIVHS

-801 TVSVFSKKHAKNKYL
+801 TISVFSKKHAKNKYL
-816 YGAMFISAALLIPI
+816 YGAMLLSALLLIPI
-830 TCIPTITKFFSLVP
+830 TCIPPIAHFFSLEE
-844 LTGTEWI
+844 LNLSEWAFVI
-851 IVFGLS
+851 MLAI
-857 LSPLLVVEL
+857 SPLVVVEL
-866 FKWIK
+866 VKFMKRYIK
-871 RNIKTEN
+871 EEQASEE
-878 TILK
+878 

>member
-1 MKIGETMKDE
+1 MKEKAYSESME
-11 TYCENIDEILK
+11 EIFQ
-22 ELITDKEGLT
+22 ELVTSKEGLNT
-32 TEEVSLRQTH
+32 NEVSLRQSQ
-42 QGKNELKAKKARTL
+42 QGKNELRAKKARTIL
-56 FDMLLE
+56 DMIVE

-71 LLIASL
+71 LFIASI
-77 LSFFLGETLEAIVIL
+77 LSFILGETLEGIVIL
-92 VIICINM
+92 VIICINA
-99 IVSIVQEKKA
+99 IVSIIQEKKA
-109 ADAIAALNQMNAPY
+109 ADAIAALNKMNAPF
-123 AYVLRDGDRKKIPVA
+123 ATVLRDGDRKRVPVS
-138 ELVVGDI
+138 ELVTGDI

-179 VKKDATAILDKETPL
+179 VKKDATVLLAVNTPL
-194 ADRLNMVYSSTIVTY
+194 ADRSNMVYSSTIVTY
-209 GSGFG
+209 GSGYG

-228 ARMLDDEDDLETPLK
+228 ARMLDSEDDLETPLK

-251 TLSILGII
+251 VLSVLGII

-268 FSYGKDVISLL
+268 LLYGKDVVSLL

-295 ATSTIVMALGVERM
+295 ATATIVMALGVERM

-341 NKMTVTRVLLYD
+341 NKMTVTKLLCYD
-353 QIMNDL
+353 
-359 EEMPDEIPEDIFNC
+359 EMINGKQEIPEHVPEDILNC

-386 MIGDPTEGALL
+386 TTGDPTEGALL
-397 EFADK
+397 EFAHK
-402 HQYQIEQMKKE
+402 HQYHIEKIKKE
-413 YPILHEQPFDSIRKR
+413 MPILHEQPFDSIRKR
-428 MTIVVKKNQQYV
+428 MTVVVKKDGQYV
-440 CYTKGAVEELLELCT
+440 CYTKGAVEELLDLCT
-455 HIVKN
+455 HILKN
-460 GKEEPLTYEDKE
+460 GKEEPITYQDKDQ
-472 HIIKACE
+472 IIKTCE
-479 KLSNDALRLLGYAK
+479 ELSNEALRLLGYAK
-493 RTLTE
+493 RTMNE
-498 LPKTEEE
+498 LPEAEDE

-519 IDPPKKEVK
+519 IDPPKEEVK
-528 RAIDTCHK
+528 KAIGTCHK

-556 KNLGIYHEG
+556 KNLGIYQDG
-565 DYVVTGEELHQMP
+565 DYVVTGEESHQMN
-578 EDTLEEKINRISV
+578 DEELATKMNRIRV

-638 QGTDVAKQAADMILM
+638 QGTDVAKQAADMILL

-692 FLAMVMNLEA
+692 FLAMIMNLET

-749 VFRIIFYGIYIAF
+749 VKRIIFHGMYLSF
-762 ISLVAYGI
+762 ISLLAYMIGI
-770 GSTRDYKQAT
+770 QVDYGQAI

-787 CLSQIIHS
+787 CLSQIVHS

-801 TVSVFSKKHAKNKYL
+801 TISVFSKKHAKNKYL
-816 YGAMFISAALLIPI
+816 YGAMLLSALLLIPI
-830 TCIPTITKFFSLVP
+830 TCIPPIAHFFSLEE
-844 LTGTEWI
+844 LNLSEWAFVI
-851 IVFGLS
+851 MLAI
-857 LSPLLVVEL
+857 SPLVVVEL
-866 FKWIK
+866 VKFMKRYIK
-871 RNIKTEN
+871 EEQASEE
-878 TILK
+878 

>member
-1 MKIGETMKDE
+1 MK
-11 TYCENIDEILK
+11 ENIYSKSIEEVFQ
-22 ELITDKEGLT
+22 ELVTSKEGLT
-32 TEEVSLRQTH
+32 TEEVVLRQSQ
-42 QGKNELKAKKARTL
+42 QGKNELRAKKSLTIL
-56 FDMLLE
+56 DMLLE

-71 LLIASL
+71 LFIASI
-77 LSFFLGETLEAIVIL
+77 LSFILGETLEGIVIL
-92 VIICINM
+92 VIICINAT
-99 IVSIVQEKKA
+99 VSIIQEKKA
-109 ADAIAALNQMNAPY
+109 ADAIAALNKMNAPF
-123 AYVLRDGDRKKIPVA
+123 ATVLRDGDRKKVPVS
-138 ELVVGDI
+138 ELVIGDI

-155 ADIRLIE
+155 ADMRLIE

-179 VKKDATAILDKETPL
+179 VEKSATAVLNDNTPL
-194 ADRLNMVYSSTIVTY
+194 LERSNMVYSSTIVTY
-209 GSGFG
+209 GSGYG

-228 ARMLDDEDDLETPLK
+228 ARMLDSEDDLETPLK

-251 TLSILGII
+251 ALSILGIV

-268 FSYGKDVISLL
+268 LLYGKDVTSLL

-295 ATSTIVMALGVERM
+295 ATATIVMALGVERM

-341 NKMTVTRVLLYD
+341 NKMTVTKLLCCD
-353 QIMNDL
+353 
-359 EEMPDEIPEDIFNC
+359 EMINGKQEIPEHIPEDVLNC
-373 MVLCNHATYEDGK
+373 MILCNHATYEDGNAT
-386 MIGDPTEGALL
+386 GDPTEVALL
-397 EFADK
+397 EFAQK
-402 HQYQIEQMKKE
+402 HHCDTEKIKHTA
-413 YPILHEQPFDSIRKR
+413 PILHEQPFDSIRKR
-428 MTIVVKKNQQYV
+428 MTVVVKKENQYV

-455 HIVKN
+455 YILKD
-460 GKEEPLTYEDKE
+460 GKEEPITYQDKDQ
-472 HIIKACE
+472 IIKTCE
-479 KLSNDALRLLGYAK
+479 QLSNEALRLLGYAK
-493 RTLTE
+493 RTMSE
-498 LPKTEEE
+498 LPKEEDE

-519 IDPPKKEVK
+519 IDPPKEEVK
-528 RAIDTCHK
+528 QAIETCHK

-556 KNLGIYHEG
+556 KNLKIYQDG
-565 DYVVTGEELHQMP
+565 DYVITGEELHQMK
-578 EDTLEEKINRISV
+578 DEELVSKMNRISV

-625 ALKAADIGVAMGI
+625 ALKAADIGVAMGT
-638 QGTDVAKQAADMILM
+638 QGTDVAKQAADMILL

-692 FLAMVMNLEA
+692 FLAMIMNLET

-734 THKPIKSGSLFEKGM
+734 THKPIKSGSLFEKDM
-749 VFRIIFYGIYIAF
+749 ITRIIFYGIYIAI
-762 ISLVAYGI
+762 ISLAAYAI
-770 GSTRDYKQAT
+770 GSMRDYKQAI

-816 YGAMFISAALLIPI
+816 YGAMLISALLLVPI
-830 TCIPTITKFFSLVP
+830 TCIPVITKFFSLAP

-851 IVFGLS
+851 IVFALS
-857 LSPLLVVEL
+857 ISPLFVVEL
-866 FKWIK
+866 FKWIR
-871 RNIKTEN
+871 RNMKSN
-878 TILK
+878 LS

>member
-1 MKIGETMKDE
+1 MKEKAYSESME
-11 TYCENIDEILK
+11 EIFQ
-22 ELITDKEGLT
+22 ELVTSKEGLNT
-32 TEEVSLRQTH
+32 NEVTLRQSQ
-42 QGKNELKAKKARTL
+42 QGKNELRAKKARTIL
-56 FDMLLE
+56 DMIVE

-71 LLIASL
+71 LFIASI
-77 LSFFLGETLEAIVIL
+77 LSFILGETLEGIVIL
-92 VIICINM
+92 VIICINA
-99 IVSIVQEKKA
+99 IVSIIQEKKA
-109 ADAIAALNQMNAPY
+109 ADAIAALNKMNAPF
-123 AYVLRDGDRKKIPVA
+123 ATVLRDGDRKRIPVS
-138 ELVVGDI
+138 ELVTGDI

-179 VKKDATAILDKETPL
+179 VKKDATVLLAVNTPL
-194 ADRLNMVYSSTIVTY
+194 ADRSNMVYSSTVVTY
-209 GSGFG
+209 GSGYG

-228 ARMLDDEDDLETPLK
+228 ARMLDSEDDLETPLK

-251 TLSILGII
+251 VLSVLGII

-268 FSYGKDVISLL
+268 LLYGKDVISLL

-295 ATSTIVMALGVERM
+295 ATATIVMALGVERM

-341 NKMTVTRVLLYD
+341 NKMTVTKLLCF
-353 QIMNDL
+353 
-359 EEMPDEIPEDIFNC
+359 DEIINGKQEIPEHIPEDILNC

-386 MIGDPTEGALL
+386 TTGDPTEGALL
-397 EFADK
+397 EFAHK
-402 HQYQIEQMKKE
+402 HQYHIEKIKKE
-413 YPILHEQPFDSIRKR
+413 MPILHEQPFDSIRKR
-428 MTIVVKKNQQYV
+428 MTVVVKKDGQYV
-440 CYTKGAVEELLELCT
+440 CYTKGAVEELLDLCT
-455 HIVKN
+455 HILKN
-460 GKEEPLTYEDKE
+460 GKEEPITYQDKDQ
-472 HIIKACE
+472 IIKTCE
-479 KLSNDALRLLGYAK
+479 ELSNEALRLLGYAK
-493 RTLTE
+493 RTMNE
-498 LPKTEEE
+498 LPEAEDE

-519 IDPPKKEVK
+519 IDPPKEEVK
-528 RAIDTCHK
+528 KAIDTCHK

-556 KNLGIYHEG
+556 KNLRIYQDG
-565 DYVVTGEELHQMP
+565 DYVVTGEELHQMN
-578 EDTLEEKINRISV
+578 DEELASKMNRIRV

-638 QGTDVAKQAADMILM
+638 QGTDVAKQAADMILL

-692 FLAMVMNLEA
+692 FLAMIMNLET

-749 VFRIIFYGIYIAF
+749 VTRIIFYGIYISI
-762 ISLVAYGI
+762 ISLIAYAI
-770 GSTRDYKQAT
+770 GSMRDYKQAI

-787 CLSQIIHS
+787 CLSQIVHS

-816 YGAMFISAALLIPI
+816 YGAMLLSALLLIPI
-830 TCIPTITKFFSLVP
+830 TCIPPITHFFSLEE
-844 LTGTEWI
+844 LNLSEWAFVI
-851 IVFGLS
+851 MLAI
-857 LSPLLVVEL
+857 SPLVVVEL
-866 FKWIK
+866 VKFMKRYIK
-871 RNIKTEN
+871 EEQASEE
-878 TILK
+878 

>member
-1 MKIGETMKDE
+1 MKEKAYSESME
-11 TYCENIDEILK
+11 EIFQ
-22 ELITDKEGLT
+22 ELVTSKEGLNT
-32 TEEVSLRQTH
+32 NEVTLRQSQ
-42 QGKNELKAKKARTL
+42 QGKNELRAKKARTIL
-56 FDMLLE
+56 DMIVE

-71 LLIASL
+71 LFIASI
-77 LSFFLGETLEAIVIL
+77 LSFILGEKLEGIVIL
-92 VIICINM
+92 VIICINA
-99 IVSIVQEKKA
+99 IVSIIQEKKA
-109 ADAIAALNQMNAPY
+109 ADAIAALNKMNAPF
-123 AYVLRDGDRKKIPVA
+123 ATVLRDGDRKRVPVS
-138 ELVVGDI
+138 ELVTGDI

-179 VKKDATAILDKETPL
+179 VKKDATVLLAVNTPL
-194 ADRLNMVYSSTIVTY
+194 ADRSNMVYSSTIVTY
-209 GSGFG
+209 GSGYG

-228 ARMLDDEDDLETPLK
+228 ARMLDSEDDLETPLK

-251 TLSILGII
+251 VLSMLGII

-268 FSYGKDVISLL
+268 LLYGKDVVSLL

-295 ATSTIVMALGVERM
+295 ATATIVMALGVERM

-341 NKMTVTRVLLYD
+341 NKMTVTKLLCF
-353 QIMNDL
+353 
-359 EEMPDEIPEDIFNC
+359 DEIINGKQEIPEHIPEDILNC

-386 MIGDPTEGALL
+386 TTGDPTEGALL
-397 EFADK
+397 EFAHK
-402 HQYQIEQMKKE
+402 HQYHIEKIKKE
-413 YPILHEQPFDSIRKR
+413 MPILHEQPFDSIRKR
-428 MTIVVKKNQQYV
+428 MTVVVKKDGQYV
-440 CYTKGAVEELLELCT
+440 CYTKGAVEELLDLCT
-455 HIVKN
+455 HILKN
-460 GKEEPLTYEDKE
+460 GKEEPITYQDKDQ
-472 HIIKACE
+472 IIKTCE
-479 KLSNDALRLLGYAK
+479 ELSNEALRLLGYAK
-493 RTLTE
+493 RTMNE
-498 LPKTEEE
+498 LPEAEDE

-519 IDPPKKEVK
+519 IDPPKEEVK
-528 RAIDTCHK
+528 KAIETCHR

-556 KNLGIYHEG
+556 KNLGIYQDG
-565 DYVVTGEELHQMP
+565 DYVVTGEELHQMN
-578 EDTLEEKINRISV
+578 DEELASKMNRIRV

-638 QGTDVAKQAADMILM
+638 QGTDVAKQAADMILL

-692 FLAMVMNLEA
+692 FLAMIMNLET

-749 VFRIIFYGIYIAF
+749 VTRIIFYGIYISI
-762 ISLVAYGI
+762 ISLIAYAI
-770 GSTRDYKQAT
+770 GSMRDYKQAI

-787 CLSQIIHS
+787 CLSQIVHS

-801 TVSVFSKKHAKNKYL
+801 TISVFSKKHAKNKYL
-816 YGAMFISAALLIPI
+816 YGAMLLSALLLIPI
-830 TCIPTITKFFSLVP
+830 TCIPPIAHFFSLEE
-844 LTGTEWI
+844 LNLSEWAFVI
-851 IVFGLS
+851 MLAI
-857 LSPLLVVEL
+857 SPLVVVEL
-866 FKWIK
+866 VKFMKRYIK
-871 RNIKTEN
+871 EEQASEE
-878 TILK
+878 

>member
-1 MKIGETMKDE
+1 MKEKAYSESME
-11 TYCENIDEILK
+11 EIFQ
-22 ELITDKEGLT
+22 ELVTSKEGLNT
-32 TEEVSLRQTH
+32 NEVTLRQSQ
-42 QGKNELKAKKARTL
+42 QGKNELRAKKARTIL
-56 FDMLLE
+56 DMIVE

-71 LLIASL
+71 LFIASI
-77 LSFFLGETLEAIVIL
+77 LSFILGETLEGIVIL
-92 VIICINM
+92 VIICINA
-99 IVSIVQEKKA
+99 IVSIIQEKKA
-109 ADAIAALNQMNAPY
+109 ADAIAALNKMNAPF
-123 AYVLRDGDRKKIPVA
+123 ATVLRDGDRKRVPVS
-138 ELVVGDI
+138 ELVTGDI

-179 VKKDATAILDKETPL
+179 VKKDATVLLAVNTPL
-194 ADRLNMVYSSTIVTY
+194 ADRSNMVYSSTIVTY
-209 GSGFG
+209 GSGYG

-228 ARMLDDEDDLETPLK
+228 ARMLDSEDDLETPLK

-251 TLSILGII
+251 VLSVLGII

-268 FSYGKDVISLL
+268 LLYGKDVISLL

-295 ATSTIVMALGVERM
+295 ATATIVMALGVERM

-341 NKMTVTRVLLYD
+341 NKMTVTKLLCF
-353 QIMNDL
+353 
-359 EEMPDEIPEDIFNC
+359 DEIINGKQEIPEHIPEDILNC

-386 MIGDPTEGALL
+386 TTGDPTEGALL
-397 EFADK
+397 EFAHK
-402 HQYQIEQMKKE
+402 HQYHIEKIKKE
-413 YPILHEQPFDSIRKR
+413 MPILHEQPFDSIRKR
-428 MTIVVKKNQQYV
+428 MTVVVKKDGQYV
-440 CYTKGAVEELLELCT
+440 CYTKGAVEELLDLCT
-455 HIVKN
+455 HILKN
-460 GKEEPLTYEDKE
+460 GKEEPITYQDKDQ
-472 HIIKACE
+472 IIKTCE
-479 KLSNDALRLLGYAK
+479 ELSNEALRLLGYAK
-493 RTLTE
+493 RTMSE
-498 LPKTEEE
+498 LPKEEDE

-519 IDPPKKEVK
+519 IDPPKEEVK
-528 RAIDTCHK
+528 KAIDTCHK

-556 KNLGIYHEG
+556 KNLGIYQDG
-565 DYVVTGEELHQMP
+565 DYVVTGEELHQMN
-578 EDTLEEKINRISV
+578 DEELASKMNRIRV

-638 QGTDVAKQAADMILM
+638 QGTDVAKQAADMILL

-692 FLAMVMNLEA
+692 FLAMIMNLET

-749 VFRIIFYGIYIAF
+749 VTRIIFYGIYISI
-762 ISLVAYGI
+762 ISLIAYAI
-770 GSTRDYKQAT
+770 GSMRDYKQAI

-787 CLSQIIHS
+787 CLSQIVHS

-816 YGAMFISAALLIPI
+816 YGAMLISALLLVPI
-830 TCIPTITKFFSLVP
+830 TCIPAITKFFSLVS

-851 IVFGLS
+851 IVFALS
-857 LSPLLVVEL
+857 ISPLFVVEL
-866 FKWIK
+866 FKWIR
-871 RNIKTEN
+871 RNMKSN
-878 TILK
+878 LS